1 MKFLKELT
9 PRTCY
14 IISRN
19 DAYASL
25 ENLQEEPIYGS
36 KFRLEPIDE
45 AQLDMMEK
53 VMPNKGDGEELF
65 HAEQNPFMPKRALI
79 SKRAKNEKNPY
90 LISEEVKKFGV

>member
-25 ENLQEEPIYGS
+25 PNLREEPIYGS

-53 VMPNKGDGEELF
+53 VMPDINNGEEIF
-65 HAEQNPFMPKRALI
+65 HAK
-79 SKRAKNEKNPY
+79 
-90 LISEEVKKFGV
+90 